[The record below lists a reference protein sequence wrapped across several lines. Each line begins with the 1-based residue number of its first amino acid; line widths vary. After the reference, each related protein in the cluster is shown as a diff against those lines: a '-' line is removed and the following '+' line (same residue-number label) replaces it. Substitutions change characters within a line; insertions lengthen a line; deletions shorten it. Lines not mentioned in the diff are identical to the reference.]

1 MNVGAGQSLTI
12 EGTLE
17 VDGSATIQ
25 ANATLTQYSA
35 LTGAGT
41 VTIDGGAKLSL
52 TSDST
57 GTAVTIAFSGTG
69 GQLAINSYND
79 LNASDVFVPTIT
91 GFGAADVVDFYDP
104 YATITAAHYAA
115 GELNLYA
122 GATIVA
128 TLNLSGTYKDY
139 VSTVPLNGGSTYQI
153 DYEGGAPTSTAPAG
167 TTTSDAY
174 QWVGPVAGFWDAKAN
189 WVDTSTG
196 QNPPAA
202 APGVNDTVTVAA
214 AANGEAQ
221 VIDGAGNAYGLTLE
235 GRDPASGE
243 VQGGRHGSGRR
254 PHGDLVGFVVLYA
267 GSSIA
272 VSGDAT
278 FGNYAGATLNGGAM
292 TVTTGTVYG
301 GYSSPFVIENA
312 GSLTAGQL
320 VDYYS
325 SYSVLAGG
333 TVTIDGNVSDSGSGS
348 GAGSYSVNGGTFT
361 VEGIFVSTSD
371 SVTAQ
376 NGGRSSLRRC
386 SRTCTA
392 TASRSMSM
400 TRPPRSR
407 SARPAAPRGGRS
419 PSTAAAA

>member
-1 MNVGAGQSLTI
+1 MFA
-12 EGTLE
+12 
-17 VDGSATIQ
+17 
-25 ANATLTQYSA
+25 
-35 LTGAGT
+35 
-41 VTIDGGAKLSL
+41 
-52 TSDST
+52 
-57 GTAVTIAFSGTG
+57 
-69 GQLAINSYND
+69 
-79 LNASDVFVPTIT
+79 PTIT
-91 GFGAADVVDFYDP
+91 GFGAADVIDFTDP

-115 GELNLYA
+115 GELNIYA

-139 VSTVPLNGGSTYQI
+139 FSTVPLNGGSTYQI

-174 QWVGPVAGFWDAKAN
+174 QWVGPVAGFWNAKAN
-189 WVDTSTG
+189 WDDTSTG
-196 QNPPAA
+196 QNPAAA

-235 GRDPASGE
+235 GETLLQGKFKVVGTGADGGLTATSSAS
-243 VQGGRHGSGRR
+243 
-254 PHGDLVGFVVLYA
+254 VVLYS

-278 FGNYAGATLNGGAM
+278 FSSYAGATLNGGAM
-292 TVTTGTVYG
+292 TVTGTVYG
-301 GYSSPFVIENA
+301 GYGSPFVIENG

-333 TVTIDGNVSDSGSGS
+333 TVTVDGNVSDSGTGS
-348 GAGSYSVNGGTFT
+348 AASSYSVNGGRSRSRGSSSRPATA
-361 VEGIFVSTSD
+361 STPR
-371 SVTAQ
+371 TAA
-376 NGGRSSLRRC
+376 RSSSRPS
-386 SRTCTA
+386 SRTCTR
-392 TASRSMSM
+392 TVSRSMST

-407 SARPAAPRGGRS
+407 SARPAAPRRGRS
-419 PSTAAAA
+419 PSTPATASRNPGRSPRRRSSTTASSPSLRARR